1 MAILNDIKEL
11 QRDWKRFDA
20 AGIVEIVDLS
30 HRLSI
35 VDEGLRSLAALVL
48 NVKVS
53 KAAQMSNW
61 ENAELTEAQVQY
73 AAMDAWVGLQL
84 YLKLGEMLREEAD
97 VAPEEF
103 AKTAAAAKEGEGPP
117 AAPRRPS
124 AKRPAPSSGS
134 IPVESDSLQ
143 GWIDSYA
150 STLPQELLD
159 KCGPLQCD
167 LCAVNSNSSE
177 SAR

>member
-117 AAPRRPS
+117 AAPRRP
-124 AKRPAPSSGS
+124 PASGS
-134 IPVESDSLQ
+134 NPGEAPTVESDSLQ

-150 STLPQELLD
+150 SALPQELLD